1 MSAVARRPGR
11 ARSDRRP
18 RVVVVGD
25 LAVDVLATAATAPV
39 PGADVP
45 ARIVTAAGGAGAN
58 TAAWL
63 AVNEVDV
70 TLVARVGADAA
81 GRAAVAELVDAG
93 VRPVV
98 AVDPEAPTATVV
110 VLVGPGGEHTMLSD
124 RGAAAR
130 LAVADLPP
138 LDGINH
144 VHLSSYVL
152 GAGSRAAGLAAL
164 AAARGAAGASW
175 STATASGWFT
185 RPPWTSSTPRV
196 RATPS
201 TRACS
206 PRG

>member
-1 MSAVARRPGR
+1 
-11 ARSDRRP
+11 
-18 RVVVVGD
+18 
-25 LAVDVLATAATAPV
+25 
-39 PGADVP
+39 
-45 ARIVTAAGGAGAN
+45 
-58 TAAWL
+58 
-63 AVNEVDV
+63 
-70 TLVARVGADAA
+70 
-81 GRAAVAELVDAG
+81 
-93 VRPVV
+93 
-98 AVDPEAPTATVV
+98 
-110 VLVGPGGEHTMLSD
+110 MLSD

-175 STATASGWFT
+175 STATASGWCT